1 MHQLPLGNWV
11 PWLIRFRMPGIISK
25 HSQRQS
31 SLSYEFWKTIN
42 VDLRGGG
49 SSRLKNLNRGFSL
62 YFDRRKI
69 IDKRMA
75 SQTVRTKATRKKLAK
90 KVDQSSEEMGI
101 FMPLLIFN
109 ALLGISALPIAI
121 WWWWFI
127 SSPKSL
133 LMNMGAWDG
142 SAPSAKQHGASERKS
157 NIITVKRDNQ
167 RIKSDCSWNEGYVKL
182 FDELMPTAIQ
192 AREWHPNPSHCVRRF
207 ENGDAPPPQSW
218 HHCPCIIWWAE

>member
-1 MHQLPLGNWV
+1 M
-11 PWLIRFRMPGIISK
+11 
-25 HSQRQS
+25 
-31 SLSYEFWKTIN
+31 
-42 VDLRGGG
+42 DLRGGG

-121 WWWWFI
+121 
-127 SSPKSL
+127 
-133 LMNMGAWDG
+133 
-142 SAPSAKQHGASERKS
+142 
-157 NIITVKRDNQ
+157 
-167 RIKSDCSWNEGYVKL
+167 
-182 FDELMPTAIQ
+182 
-192 AREWHPNPSHCVRRF
+192 
-207 ENGDAPPPQSW
+207 
-218 HHCPCIIWWAE
+218 